1 MTAETPPA
9 APKDSGSGLQLLLE
23 IGPLALYFIVFTMV
37 NGEIIDRLLIATGA
51 FFVAMIAAMLVGYR
65 KSGKVTTLQVVSV
78 VLVAV
83 SGLISYVTRDPAF
96 IKMKPTFFY
105 VLGAAILGWGLVMKK
120 NLLKML
126 LGASFP
132 GLSEEGWH
140 KLTRNWA
147 LFFLALAILNELVW
161 RNSSTSFWLGF
172 KLWGFVPLSFIF
184 VFAQMPMLMRHGFD
198 AGQKE

>member
-9 APKDSGSGLQLLLE
+9 APKASGSGLQLLLE

-132 GLSEEGWH
+132 GLSEGGWH

-147 LFFLALAILNELVW
+147 IFFLALAILNELVW

-172 KLWGFVPLSFIF
+172 KLWGFVPRSFIF

-198 AGQKE
+198 AGEKE